1 MKNWVVLPL
10 LLAGIAFG
18 QETPRPNGNTGS
30 VDVVIDGPTRGEA
43 IDRILKALGDFYVFP
58 EAARKM
64 TQAIREREQ
73 RKEYDSI
80 TSGKQLAQTLT
91 KHLQEVSRDKHV
103 RVAVVAGPQAQ
114 PRDRQPPVE
123 ELEQQRVELAR
134 TNFGFERVERLAG
147 NIGYVDLRVFHRPG
161 LMGET
166 AAAAMN
172 FLAHTDALI
181 ADLRQNTGG
190 DPAAVALISSY
201 LFGPEPVHLN
211 DIYWR
216 PSNETRQWWT
226 LPYVPGKR
234 LADRDVYV
242 LTSRLTFSAGEEFA
256 YNLKSL
262 KRATI
267 VGESTAGGAHPG
279 GPQRV
284 HDHFVVFVPMGRAIN
299 PVTKSNW
306 EGTGVEPDFKV
317 AADQALKTAHL
328 IALEKAASKG
338 SGDKGVAMP
347 ADSVSAHRLRGEI
360 TAAIQVLK
368 KELGD
373 AQEQR

>member
-43 IDRILKALGDFYVFP
+43 IDRILKALGGFYVFP

-114 PRDRQPPVE
+114 PRDRQPLVE

-306 EGTGVEPDFKV
+306 AGTGVEPDFKV

-338 SGDKGVAMP
+338 SGDQGVAMP